1 MKNRMNPFVMIVL
14 ALGGI
19 GFILTLINR
28 PAFLFRE
35 MLIFVIVLAIIFFV
49 VRYFTK
55 QKMGKDSSSYSKAA
69 KQSKKR
75 FSERNSNGSHLKS
88 VSTPKKSSK
97 TSTALKKKQASHLT
111 VIEGKK
117 GKKKSRAFF

>member
-1 MKNRMNPFVMIVL
+1 MKNRVNPFVMIVL

-19 GFILTLINR
+19 GFLVTLLTR
-28 PAFLFRE
+28 PGFLFRE
-35 MLIFVIVLAIIFFV
+35 MLIFVIVLAIIYFV

-55 QKMGKDSSSYSKAA
+55 QRMGKDSSSYSKAA

-75 FSERNSNGSHLKS
+75 FSDRNQNSSHLKS
-88 VSTPKKSSK
+88 VSTQKKSSK

>member
-1 MKNRMNPFVMIVL
+1 MKNRVNPFVMIVL

-19 GFILTLINR
+19 GFLATLITR
-28 PAFLFRE
+28 PGFLFRE
-35 MLIFVIVLAIIFFV
+35 MLIFVIVLAIIYFV

-55 QKMGKDSSSYSKAA
+55 QRMGKDSSSYSKAA

-75 FSERNSNGSHLKS
+75 FSDRNQSSSHLKS
-88 VSTPKKSSK
+88 VSTQKKSSK
-97 TSTALKKKQASHLT
+97 TSALKKKQASHLT

>member
-19 GFILTLINR
+19 GFLVTLLTR
-28 PAFLFRE
+28 PGFLLRE
-35 MLIFVIVLAIIFFV
+35 MLIYVIVLAIIYFV

-55 QKMGKDSSSYSKAA
+55 QRMGKDSSSYSKAA

-75 FSERNSNGSHLKS
+75 FSDRNQSSSHLKS
-88 VSTPKKSSK
+88 VSTQKKNSK

>member
-1 MKNRMNPFVMIVL
+1 MKNRVNPFVMIVL

-19 GFILTLINR
+19 GFLVTLLTR
-28 PAFLFRE
+28 PGFLLRE
-35 MLIFVIVLAIIFFV
+35 MLIYVIVLAIIYFV

-55 QKMGKDSSSYSKAA
+55 QRMGKDSSYSKAA

-75 FSERNSNGSHLKS
+75 FSDRNQNSSHLKS
-88 VSTPKKSSK
+88 VSTQKKNSK

>member
-1 MKNRMNPFVMIVL
+1 MKNRVNPFVMIVL

-19 GFILTLINR
+19 GFLVTLLTR
-28 PAFLFRE
+28 PGFLLRE
-35 MLIFVIVLAIIFFV
+35 MLIYVIVLAIIYFV

-55 QKMGKDSSSYSKAA
+55 QRMGKDSSSYSKAA

-75 FSERNSNGSHLKS
+75 FSDRNQSSSHLKS
-88 VSTPKKSSK
+88 VSTQKKNSK